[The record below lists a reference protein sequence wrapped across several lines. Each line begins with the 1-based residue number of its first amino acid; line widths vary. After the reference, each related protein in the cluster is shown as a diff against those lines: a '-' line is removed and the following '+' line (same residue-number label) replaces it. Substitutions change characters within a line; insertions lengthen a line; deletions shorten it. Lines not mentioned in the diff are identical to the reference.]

1 MKQVVKDV
9 SFVVLTFVAVVI
21 GLPLLAIAGAFIG
34 MIFQFV
40 IPVLFGVAILRAI
53 WLIPGAIQYRVL
65 NGEWHFQTVA
75 HANGYRTGMT
85 GALQAERDRKQFRA
99 YRLEQIKDLTRH

>member
-9 SFVVLTFVAVVI
+9 SFVVLTFAAVVV

-34 MIFQFV
+34 MIFQIV
-40 IPVLFGVAILRAI
+40 IPALFGVAILRVI
-53 WLIPGAIQYRVL
+53 WLIPGAIRYRVL

-75 HANGYRTGMT
+75 HANGYRSGMA
-85 GALQAERDRKQFRA
+85 GALQAERDRKQFQA
-99 YRLEQIKDLTRH
+99 YRMEQIKDLTGH

>member
-9 SFVVLTFVAVVI
+9 SFAVLTFVAVVI

-40 IPVLFGVAILRAI
+40 IPALFGVAILRAI
-53 WLIPGAIQYRVL
+53 WLIPGAIKYRVL

-85 GALQAERDRKQFRA
+85 GALQAERDRKQFQA
-99 YRLEQIKDLTRH
+99 YRMEQIKDLTRH